1 MVLRVAKPWG
11 FCDFVFWLCGRIENG
26 WCGKER
32 LSENFLTRQKTSY
45 FVKQIKSYDRLKL
58 LVCIRVFG
66 SCSTIF
72 GDGFPMTSI
81 SQISG
86 NFFEKSC

>member
-1 MVLRVAKPWG
+1 MTVLRVAKPWG
-11 FCDFVFWLCGRIENG
+11 FCDLALWSCDRIGNG

-32 LSENFLTRQKTSY
+32 FGESFPMHQRTSD
-45 FVKQIKSYDRLKL
+45 FVKRCKSYDRLKL

-72 GDGFPMTSI
+72 GDGFPATSI
-81 SQISG
+81 SQIS
-86 NFFEKSC
+86 